1 MRGELCCAFPGIAP
15 NQVTCC
21 FWGSKSSK
29 HTDSDKSTTGGALAT
44 HGAVAVLAV
53 LAVLAMDAT
62 DTDTAAQ
69 LDPKLQKR
77 NTSFV
82 QGKNDLCMQLPIAG
96 YTLHI
101 AFVNRG
107 VMDDCSELFETD
119 EGKLRLRKLK
129 YLHDGDWD
137 ADERQRFAEVIAEC
151 YLLYETENLTRI
163 IVSCHGGQN
172 RSTFVSYLFQLIF
185 LKEVTTTYQA
195 VKKANEVVINAQT
208 VAQLATQRKNMNNA
222 HFQAILSEAERKI
235 AEKVHPGSG
244 LLPVLEALAQTDPP
258 SRETRK
264 RDRST
269 E

>member
-1 MRGELCCAFPGIAP
+1 
-15 NQVTCC
+15 
-21 FWGSKSSK
+21 
-29 HTDSDKSTTGGALAT
+29 
-44 HGAVAVLAV
+44 
-53 LAVLAMDAT
+53 MDAT

-77 NTSFV
+77 NTFFV

-107 VMDDCSELFETD
+107 VMDDCSEWFETD

-137 ADERQRFAEVIAEC
+137 ADERKRFAEVIAEC
-151 YLLYETENLTRI
+151 YVLYLLPNETENLTRI
-163 IVSCHGGQN
+163 FVSCHGGQN

-185 LKEVTTTYQA
+185 FKEVTTTYQV

-208 VAQLATQRKNMNNA
+208 VAQLATQRKDMNNA
-222 HFQAILSEAERKI
+222 HFQAILSKAEKNI
-235 AEKVHPGSG
+235 AEKVQHGSS
-244 LLPVLEALAQTDPP
+244 LLAVLEALVQTGPP

>member
-1 MRGELCCAFPGIAP
+1 
-15 NQVTCC
+15 
-21 FWGSKSSK
+21 
-29 HTDSDKSTTGGALAT
+29 
-44 HGAVAVLAV
+44 
-53 LAVLAMDAT
+53 MDAT

-77 NTSFV
+77 NTFFV

-107 VMDDCSELFETD
+107 VMDDCSEWFETD

-137 ADERQRFAEVIAEC
+137 ADERKRFAEVIAEC
-151 YLLYETENLTRI
+151 YLLYLLPNETENLTRI

-185 LKEVTTTYQA
+185 FKEVTTTYQV

-208 VAQLATQRKNMNNA
+208 VAQLATQRKDMNNA
-222 HFQAILSEAERKI
+222 HFQAILSKAEKNI
-235 AEKVHPGSG
+235 AEKVHHGSS
-244 LLPVLEALAQTDPP
+244 LLAVLEALVQTGPP

>member
-1 MRGELCCAFPGIAP
+1 M
-15 NQVTCC
+15 
-21 FWGSKSSK
+21 
-29 HTDSDKSTTGGALAT
+29 
-44 HGAVAVLAV
+44 

-77 NTSFV
+77 NTFFV

-107 VMDDCSELFETD
+107 VMDDCSEWFETD

-137 ADERQRFAEVIAEC
+137 ADERKRFAEVIAEC
-151 YLLYETENLTRI
+151 YLLYLLPNETENLTRI

-185 LKEVTTTYQA
+185 FKEVTTTYQV

-208 VAQLATQRKNMNNA
+208 VAQLATQRKDMNNA
-222 HFQAILSEAERKI
+222 HFQAILSKAEKNI
-235 AEKVHPGSG
+235 AEKVHHGSS
-244 LLPVLEALAQTDPP
+244 LLAVLEALVQTGPP